1 MPELWPFPAL
11 APLEEV
17 IEWRTDLLSARAAEQ
32 RIALRTAPRS
42 VLTIR
47 SRLRHPGMAD
57 AIERARAGFA
67 QAWRVPLWH
76 MAAPVGTLSAG
87 ATTISVDTTLADY
100 RVGGHA
106 LVIDI
111 TPQAFERA
119 QLVEIASVDPGEI
132 GLQDPLAGSFEH
144 ATLAPVQEALLTG
157 APEISRRRA
166 SLGDVTV
173 EFTLTG
179 GNDYSASDLPQY
191 EGRDVLTRAPEVTRP
206 VASNISQTVTY
217 VDAELGGIAVE
228 PERDIIARGEVVT
241 LSDRRLAQAWRRRR
255 WLLSLRGRQRPFWMP
270 TWGRELRLRAAM
282 TGSEARIAPIAAL
295 PAYVGRHVAIELPG
309 ALQFREVT
317 GAVQDGDDHRLTLS
331 GSVSVGVPVEARLH
345 WMPLVRLDTDRVEL
359 AHDVGRQR
367 ANFSV
372 VEVNPQAVD
381 DGDDFD
387 PITPQ

>member
-1 MPELWPFPAL
+1 MPELWPYPAL
-11 APLEEV
+11 SPLNEV
-17 IEWRTDLLSARAAEQ
+17 IEWRTDLLSARAGEQ

-47 SRLRHPGMAD
+47 SRMQNPGLAD
-57 AIERARAGFA
+57 AVERARAGFA

-76 MAAPVGTLSAG
+76 MAAPVGSLVAG
-87 ATTISVDTTLADY
+87 AMVIAVDTTLADY

-106 LVIDI
+106 LIIDI
-111 TPQAFERA
+111 RPQAFARA

-132 GLQDPLAGSFEH
+132 GLQAPLAGSFEH
-144 ATLAPVQEALLTG
+144 ASLAPVQEAVLTG

-166 SLGDVTV
+166 SQGDVAV
-173 EFTLTG
+173 EFTVMG
-179 GNDYSASDLPQY
+179 GNDYPASDLPQY
-191 EGRDVLTRAPEVTRP
+191 QGRDVLTRAPVVTRP
-206 VASNISQTVTY
+206 VASNIAQAVTY

-228 PERDIIARGEVVT
+228 AQRDIIARGEAVT
-241 LSDRRLAQAWRRRR
+241 LRDRSGAEAWARRQ

-282 TGSEARIAPIAAL
+282 TGSEALIAPIAAL

-309 ALQFREVT
+309 ALHFREVT

-331 GSVSVGVPVEARLH
+331 DGVSGGVPMHARLH

-359 AHDVGRQR
+359 SHR
-367 ANFSV
+367 ATASEVTFSV
-372 VEVNPQAVD
+372 IELDPEAVD
-381 DGDDFD
+381 DDEDFG

>member
-1 MPELWPFPAL
+1 MPELWPYPAL

-67 QAWRVPLWH
+67 QAWRVPLWQ
-76 MAAPVGTLSAG
+76 MAAPVGALASG
-87 ATTISVDTTLADY
+87 ATTIALDTTLADF
-100 RVGGHA
+100 RVGGQA
-106 LVIDI
+106 LIMDI
-111 TPQAFERA
+111 GPQAFERA

-132 GLQDPLAGSFEH
+132 GLQDPLAGSFEY
-144 ATLAPVQEALLTG
+144 ATLAPVQEAVLTG

-166 SLGDVTV
+166 SQGDVTV
-173 EFTLTG
+173 EFTVMG
-179 GNDYSASDLPQY
+179 GNDYPASDLPQY
-191 EGRDVLTRAPEVTRP
+191 QGRDVLTRAPVVTRP
-206 VASNISQTVTY
+206 VASNIAQAVTY

-228 PERDIIARGEVVT
+228 PQREIIARGEVVT
-241 LSDRRLAQAWRRRR
+241 LSDRRLAQAWARRQ
-255 WLLSLRGRQRPFWMP
+255 WLLSLRGRQRSFWMP

-295 PAYVGRHVAIELPG
+295 PAYLGRHVAIELPG
-309 ALQFREVT
+309 GLQFREVT

-331 GSVSVGVPVEARLH
+331 NGVSGGVPVEARVH

-359 AHDVGRQR
+359 SHRATATDVT
-367 ANFSV
+367 FSV
-372 VEVNPQAVD
+372 IELNPKAVD
-381 DGDDFD
+381 DGDAFG